1 MVELKTRFSKGPFLG
16 IIPLFFNEMKK
27 RKKVY
32 FEHDKDLGKG
42 VYY

>member
-16 IIPLFFNEMKK
+16 ILPLFFNEMKK
-27 RKKVY
+27 RKKVD
-32 FEHDKDLGKG
+32 FEHENHLEKE